1 MERRATVSRQTAET
15 TITVSLMLDGQGLF
29 EGTSGIGFLDHMLRA
44 FATHGLFDLNL
55 AVRGDL
61 EVDAHHTVED
71 LGLCLGRAFRQAL
84 GEAKGISRYGYVL
97 LPMDE
102 ALVLVAADVS
112 GRPFLAYDVDL
123 TPSNLGGL
131 ETDLVPEFLRALAQ
145 EAGLT
150 LHVRKFAGRNGH
162 HTVEAIFKG
171 LGRALRQAA
180 SLDPRLE
187 GPPST
192 KGTLGW

>member
-15 TITVSLMLDGQGLF
+15 SITLSLALDGKGLF
-29 EGTSGIGFLDHMLRA
+29 EGTSGLGFLDHMLRA
-44 FATHGLFDLNL
+44 FAAHGLFDLSL

-71 LGLCLGRAFRQAL
+71 LGLCLGRALRQAL
-84 GEAKGISRYGYVL
+84 GDAKGISRYGHIA

-102 ALVLVAADVS
+102 ALVLAAVDLS
-112 GRPFLAYDVDL
+112 GRPLLAYDVDL
-123 TPSNLGGL
+123 AQGYVGGL
-131 ETDLVPEFLRALAQ
+131 EADLVPEFLRAFVQ

-150 LHVRKFAGRNGH
+150 LHVKKLAGRNGH
-162 HTVEAIFKG
+162 HIVEAVFKG
-171 LGRALRQAA
+171 LGRALRQAV

-187 GPPST
+187 GIPST

>member
-150 LHVRKFAGRNGH
+150 LHVRKLAGRNGH

-171 LGRALRQAA
+171 LGRALRQAV